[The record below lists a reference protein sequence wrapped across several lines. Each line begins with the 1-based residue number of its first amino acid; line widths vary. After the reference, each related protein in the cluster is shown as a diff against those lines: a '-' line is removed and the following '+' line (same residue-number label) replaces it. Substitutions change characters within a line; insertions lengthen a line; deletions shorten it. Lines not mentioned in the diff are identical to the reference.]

1 MQSNKEK
8 IKIIAF
14 DLDDVLCIRDSNEG
28 DLEKYLSC
36 KPIQK
41 MIDICNKCYYSGYE
55 IIIYTARGMTSQTG
69 DPSKVYHYLYELTK
83 KQLSDW
89 EVKYHKLVMGKQHYD
104 LLIDDKASFSGD
116 ISDFDDIERTLS
128 GWR

>member
-1 MQSNKEK
+1 MRPNKEK
-8 IKIIAF
+8 TKVIAF
-14 DLDDVLCIRDSNEG
+14 DLDDVLCIRSSNEG
-28 DLEKYLSC
+28 DIKKYFSC
-36 KPIQK
+36 IPVKK
-41 MIDICNKCYYSGYE
+41 MIDICNECYEKGYE

-104 LLIDDKASFSGD
+104 LLIDDKAINSNN
-116 ISDFDDIERTLS
+116 INNIKQIERFLK
-128 GWR
+128 